1 MVLVVFTEN
10 LLIKRLFQSTF
21 PTKSGGG
28 LVKVK
33 RLKLGEEEEKTQ
45 YWRGWQLASLRLRT
59 EPSAAAVAI
68 APANGVP
75 RMCLLVDY

>member
-1 MVLVVFTEN
+1 MVGVVFTEN
-10 LLIKRLFQSTF
+10 LLIKRLFQSTS

-59 EPSAAAVAI
+59 EPSAVAI

>member
-1 MVLVVFTEN
+1 MVVVVFTEN
-10 LLIKRLFQSTF
+10 LLIKRLFQSTS

-59 EPSAAAVAI
+59 GGRNNAFYTNAFLQIRTNAF
-68 APANGVP
+68 
-75 RMCLLVDY
+75 L